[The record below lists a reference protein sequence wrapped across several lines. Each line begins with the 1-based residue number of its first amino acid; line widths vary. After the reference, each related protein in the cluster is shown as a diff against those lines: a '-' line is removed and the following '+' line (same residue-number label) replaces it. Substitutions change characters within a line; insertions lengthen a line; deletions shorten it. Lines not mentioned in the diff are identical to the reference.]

1 MEIIFD
7 ESKSRQIMVRVSEA
21 DYEFINELAEEKG
34 LAQSTITRG
43 LIEASLR
50 ELKKE
55 PAKSKSPTPHKEG
68 SK

>member
-7 ESKSRQIMVRVSEA
+7 ESRSRQTMVRISES
-21 DYEFINELAEEKG
+21 DYQFINKLAKAKK

-50 ELKKE
+50 ELKKL
-55 PAKSKSPTPHKEG
+55 PPKEVF
-68 SK
+68 K

>member
-7 ESKSRQIMVRVSEA
+7 ETRSRQIMVRISEL
-21 DYEFINELAEEKG
+21 DYQFINKLAKEKK

-50 ELKKE
+50 ELRKLPKESNKK
-55 PAKSKSPTPHKEG
+55 
-68 SK
+68 